1 MIEQRGASFV
11 AECFWPGV
19 AADDLP
25 TPSTAEGE
33 EKRRFPDLTRGGLHV
48 RYLGSILM
56 AEDEVV
62 LCQFEGTAAAV
73 RPRPRN
79 VPRFRSSGSSKPS
92 GRRPGPYSRD
102 SKWSFLMR
110 HSSCL

>member
-1 MIEQRGASFV
+1 MVEHEEASFV

-19 AADDLP
+19 ATDDLD
-25 TPSTAEGE
+25 ALD
-33 EKRRFPDLTRGGLHV
+33 RRVRKGVADLARGGLHV

-73 RPRPRN
+73 REAAERAQIPFERIVEAFRPSTRTAD
-79 VPRFRSSGSSKPS
+79 
-92 GRRPGPYSRD
+92 RD
-102 SKWSFLMR
+102 
-110 HSSCL
+110 

>member
-1 MIEQRGASFV
+1 MVEREDASFV

-19 AADDLP
+19 VADV
-25 TPSTAEGE
+25 A
-33 EKRRFPDLTRGGLHV
+33 RGGLHV

-73 RPRPRN
+73 REAAERAQIPFERIVEAFRP
-79 VPRFRSSGSSKPS
+79 STQTAD
-92 GRRPGPYSRD
+92 RD
-102 SKWSFLMR
+102 
-110 HSSCL
+110 